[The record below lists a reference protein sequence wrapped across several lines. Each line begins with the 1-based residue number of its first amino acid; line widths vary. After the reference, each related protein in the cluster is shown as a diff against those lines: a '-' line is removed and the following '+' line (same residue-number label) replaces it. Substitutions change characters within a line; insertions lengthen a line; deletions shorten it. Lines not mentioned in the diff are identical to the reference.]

1 MSRKKQSFRENFYT
15 NIAPIIT
22 GVGASIVILGALFKI
37 EHYTG
42 ASEMLIVG
50 MGTEAVIFLMFAFAP
65 VPHDPDWSLVYPQ
78 LADDYDANALENSKE
93 GTVSKLNDMME
104 KAKIDQQ
111 LVEKLGRGMSNL
123 SDSVG
128 KMGEL
133 SNASVATAEYA
144 KNVKTAS
151 TQLVEMNKSYDSTIS
166 SMKEMAGASNDAKA
180 YHSQVQGITKNL
192 GALNAVYESELKD
205 ASSHLKSLNSFYGSV
220 AKAMENIAAA
230 GNESQQFRSEMG
242 KLTQNLT
249 SLNNVYGSMLTAMRG
264 GASAP
269 AAK

>member
-1 MSRKKQSFRENFYT
+1 MSRKKLSFKDNFYI
-15 NIAPIIT
+15 NVAPIIT

-37 EHYTG
+37 QHYTG

-50 MGTEAVIFLMFAFAP
+50 MSVEAVIFLMFAFAP
-65 VPHDPDWSLVYPQ
+65 IPHEPDWSLVYPQ
-78 LADDYDANALENSKE
+78 LADDYDPIAIESGKE
-93 GTVSKLNDMME
+93 GPVSKLNDMMD

-123 SDSVG
+123 SDSVS

-144 KNVKTAS
+144 KNVKSAS
-151 TQLVEMNKSYDSTIS
+151 SQLVEMNKSYDSTIS

-180 YHSQVQGITKNL
+180 YHSQVIGITKNL

-220 AKAMENIAAA
+220 AKAMENISAA
-230 GNESQQFRSEMG
+230 GNESAQFRTEMS

-264 GASAP
+264 GAPAP